1 MAINRRKFM
10 KTLFLSI
17 VGLVGF
23 VYLDSFWIEKYIID
37 WNEFDL
43 SEKPSNKVKIIQLSD
58 LHLHEIKYFH
68 KTIAERINTEN
79 PDIIAFTGD
88 TITRAR
94 KFPILKELLDLINPE
109 ILKIV
114 ILGNK
119 EHDGRIP
126 IGEIKGAFS
135 NYNGLVLVNENYV
148 FSKND
153 RKINIIGV
161 DSLMHGKPDFEKA
174 IIGIDKKLDTIVL
187 NHCPEYSDVIDDLNQ
202 EEEINIKMILSGHTH
217 GGQVTFFGKEIYKP
231 DGSGRYLKGWY
242 QNKNTKMYVSKG
254 IGTTALPIRFC
265 ARAEAVIFHV

>member
-23 VYLDSFWIEKYIID
+23 IYLDSFWIEKYIID
-37 WNEFDL
+37 WNEFDV
-43 SEKPSNKVKIIQLSD
+43 SNNSSNKIKIIQLSD

-68 KTIAERINTEN
+68 KTIAEKINSEN

-88 TITRAR
+88 TITRTS
-94 KFPILKELLDLINPE
+94 KFPVLKKLLDLIDPE

-119 EHDGRIP
+119 EHDGRILVS
-126 IGEIKGAFS
+126 ELNDVFKD
-135 NYNGLVLVNENYV
+135 YNGLVLVNENYI
-148 FSKND
+148 FDKLD

-161 DSLMHGKPDFEKA
+161 DSLMHGNPDFKKA
-174 IIGIDKKLDTIVL
+174 ITGIDKKLDTVVL

-202 EEEINIKMILSGHTH
+202 DEEVNIKMILSGHTH
-217 GGQVTFFGKEIYKP
+217 GGQITFFGKEIYKP
-231 DGSGRYLKGWY
+231 VGSGRYLKGWY

-265 ARAEAVIFHV
+265 ARAEAIIFHV